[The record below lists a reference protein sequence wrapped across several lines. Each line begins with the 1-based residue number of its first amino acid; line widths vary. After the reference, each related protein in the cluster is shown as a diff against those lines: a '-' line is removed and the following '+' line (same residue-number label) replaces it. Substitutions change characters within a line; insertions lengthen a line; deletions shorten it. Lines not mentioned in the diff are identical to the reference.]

1 MPSHTVAA
9 DIQPNLKP
17 RADFLRPL
25 IYPRS
30 HMDNLAQNYQPSES
44 ASVEGLE
51 QIFVEV
57 DDGQDEGQGQTWPG
71 QVVSV
76 VEAAERLNITRR
88 SVLRLI
94 HERKLDGAK
103 DGHGQWLVKT
113 TSLENRLNA
122 KTPQITCSATNET
135 GLAEGQDVD
144 RPRVAEGQGAT
155 RTPDQD
161 QIMRELLAKVEALTY
176 RNGYLEAQ
184 LEAERNQVKL
194 LTDSQNKPS
203 LWTKFA
209 SWFMGQ
215 R

>member
-1 MPSHTVAA
+1 
-9 DIQPNLKP
+9 
-17 RADFLRPL
+17 
-25 IYPRS
+25 
-30 HMDNLAQNYQPSES
+30 MDNLAQSYQPSEP

-57 DDGQDEGQGQTWPG
+57 AEVQDEGQGPTWPG

-76 VEAAERLNITRR
+76 IEAAETLNITRR

-94 HERKLDGAK
+94 HEGKLDGAK

-113 TSLENRLNA
+113 ASLENRLNA
-122 KTPQITCSATNET
+122 KTPQIIHLAGNCTEVAEGQDVASPQ
-135 GLAEGQDVD
+135 LAEGQD
-144 RPRVAEGQGAT
+144 EGQGPA
-155 RTPDQD
+155 RPPDQD

-184 LEAERNQVKL
+184 LENQREQIKL
-194 LTDSQNKPS
+194 LTDSQHKPS
-203 LWTKFA
+203 WWSKFA
-209 SWFMGQ
+209 TWFMGA